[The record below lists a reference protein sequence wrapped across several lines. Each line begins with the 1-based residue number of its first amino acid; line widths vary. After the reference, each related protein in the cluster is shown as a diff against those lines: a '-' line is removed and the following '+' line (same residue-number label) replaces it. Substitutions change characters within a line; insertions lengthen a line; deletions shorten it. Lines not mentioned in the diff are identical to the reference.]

1 MDFLQSGLF
10 WLFFVLLGVSLLIF
24 DFGHRG
30 RLPMTEKRI
39 LMLIG
44 GAGLWIIPIL
54 AFVFMW
60 WQGGVAILVSGL
72 IWAII
77 SLIVQ
82 RLLRARY
89 YRRYDRLLEKEVDI
103 IVSKIESQPRQQ
115 KARKERDS

>member
-1 MDFLQSGLF
+1 
-10 WLFFVLLGVSLLIF
+10 
-24 DFGHRG
+24 
-30 RLPMTEKRI
+30 MTEKRI

-44 GAGLWIIPIL
+44 GVGLWIIPIM

-89 YRRYDRLLEKEVDI
+89 DRLSEKEVEI
-103 IVSKIESQPRQQ
+103 IVSKIVSKIESQPKQQ
-115 KARKERDS
+115 KVRKERDI